1 MRSRIEPMKKVATML
16 RNHEDLLLNYFR
28 AKRQYTNAMVE
39 GMNHKARVSLARSFG
54 HRSFQVLKLV
64 LYHNLGDL
72 PEPPC
77 SHKFC

>member
-1 MRSRIEPMKKVATML
+1 M
-16 RNHEDLLLNYFR
+16 
-28 AKRQYTNAMVE
+28 QYTNAMVE
-39 GMNHKARVSLARSFG
+39 GMNHKARVSLARSYG
-54 HRSFQVLKLV
+54 HRSFEILKLV